1 MKDILKHIFTDAKG
15 RVEIKIILGVPI
27 AIAAVIYGMISRDWA
42 GFNSLSV
49 FAGGLLGVTA
59 IADALID
66 FKKPTDVDKI

>member
-1 MKDILKHIFTDAKG
+1 MWDMIKQIFTDAMG
-15 RVEIKIILGVPI
+15 RPEVKIILGVPL